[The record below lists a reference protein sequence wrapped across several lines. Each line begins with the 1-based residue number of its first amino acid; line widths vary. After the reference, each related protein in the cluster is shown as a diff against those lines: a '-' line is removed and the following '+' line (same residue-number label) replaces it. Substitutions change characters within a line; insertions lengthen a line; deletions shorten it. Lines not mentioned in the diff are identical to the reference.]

1 MWIWILAAN
10 LFWAFALITIGY
22 SWGYDQCAID
32 GNIAYFSR
40 PAYLNFIN
48 GIPWLLGTLVFG
60 GLGILFYRK
69 SNIIEAKDKGD
80 K

>member
-10 LFWAFALITIGY
+10 FFWAFALITISY

-32 GNIAYFSR
+32 GNIAYF
-40 PAYLNFIN
+40 NIIN

-69 SNIIEAKDKGD
+69 SNI
-80 K
+80 